1 MENVKSFSS
10 KQIYV
15 EVSFYIQIFC
25 IRLNNK
31 SYLTEKEFHPYDFFQ
46 LIMNSLFYFYSIL
59 LKSNISSKSLRQ
71 EKTRTPHLEQMYFS
85 YIDGTYNFDAKRNHK

>member
-25 IRLNNK
+25 TRLNNK
-31 SYLTEKEFHPYDFFQ
+31 FYLTEKGVSYLWFFSTHHEFFV
-46 LIMNSLFYFYSIL
+46 LFYSTL